1 MKMEAMS
8 KDKDGEIIGK
18 DEYIVNPNSLKI
30 NRKVDLGK
38 FTIPRS
44 DAQTVINEDTGEV
57 SNL

>member
-1 MKMEAMS
+1 MS